1 MAKDKSGYI
10 IAAAFIGPGT
20 VTTASLAGA
29 NFGFHLVWALLF
41 SIFATIVL
49 QDMAA
54 RLGVATGKGLASAM
68 KDMVSTPWLKML
80 FIALIVSAIGIGNAA
95 YESGNLTGAAIGLDA
110 FWEIGTGTW
119 AFILGALA
127 IALLWTGSY
136 SWIESVLVYL
146 VFIMAGVFFVTLVVA
161 KPDISLMFSQLLQ
174 PRLAADSITTILALI
189 GTTIVPYNLFLHAS
203 LVAKSS
209 PNTDKTTS
217 KNPNTENL
225 STIKKNSDKSDAI
238 KACRKQ
244 SATAISMGGLITLVV
259 MATAMMAFFNQAAT
273 MDAGNMGEQ
282 LKPVLG
288 DKAQW
293 FFALGLFAAGL
304 TSAITAPLAAA
315 YAVCGALGLS
325 DDMKSKG
332 FRMVWLA
339 IIVCGVAVA
348 ALGFK
353 PLPAILFAQA
363 TNGLLLPIIAIFLLV
378 VMNKSKALGDFKN
391 TLWSN
396 IAGVLVVSVVVGL
409 GLYKLTSLFI

>member
-54 RLGVATGKGLASAM
+54 RLGVASQEGLASAM
-68 KDMVSTPWLKML
+68 KNMAYKPWLKHF
-80 FIALIVSAIGIGNAA
+80 FIVLIVAAIGIGNAA

-110 FWEIGTGTW
+110 FVNIGIGTW
-119 AFILGALA
+119 ASILGVIA

-136 SWIESVLVYL
+136 QWIETVLVYL
-146 VFIMAGVFFVTLVVA
+146 VFIMAGVFLVTLLVA
-161 KPDISLMFSQLLQ
+161 KPDVSAMLSQMLS
-174 PRLAADSITTILALI
+174 PRLDTDAITTVLALI

-209 PNTDKTTS
+209 RGQDKIAAVT
-217 KNPNTENL
+217 
-225 STIKKNSDKSDAI
+225 
-238 KACRKQ
+238 ACRQQ
-244 SATAISMGGLITLVV
+244 SARAISMGGLITMIV
-259 MATAMMAFFNQAAT
+259 MATAMMAFFSQAAS
-273 MDAGNMGEQ
+273 MDASNMGEQ

-288 DKAQW
+288 DKAQR

-315 YAVCGALGLS
+315 YAVTGALGMS
-325 DDMKSKG
+325 DDMQSKG
-332 FRMVWLA
+332 FKTVWFVIIA
-339 IIVCGVAVA
+339 IGVGVA

-363 TNGLLLPIIAIFLLV
+363 TNALLLPIIAIFLLV
-378 VMNKSKALGDFKN
+378 VMNKSNALGEFRN
-391 TLWSN
+391 TWKSN
-396 IAGVLVVSVVVGL
+396 LAGVVVVGTVVAL
-409 GLYKLTSLFI
+409 GAYKLIGVFS

>member
-54 RLGVATGKGLASAM
+54 RLGVASEEGLASAM
-68 KDMVSTPWLKML
+68 KNMAYKPWLKHF
-80 FIALIVSAIGIGNAA
+80 FIVLIVAAIGIGNAA

-110 FWEIGTGTW
+110 FVNIGIGPW
-119 AFILGALA
+119 ASILGVIA

-136 SWIESVLVYL
+136 QWIETVLVYL
-146 VFIMAGVFFVTLVVA
+146 VFIMAGVFLVTLLVA
-161 KPDISLMFSQLLQ
+161 KPDVSAMLSQMLS
-174 PRLAADSITTILALI
+174 PRLDTDAITTVLALI

-209 PNTDKTTS
+209 RGQDKVAAVT
-217 KNPNTENL
+217 
-225 STIKKNSDKSDAI
+225 
-238 KACRKQ
+238 ACRQQ
-244 SATAISMGGLITLVV
+244 SARAISMGGLITMIV
-259 MATAMMAFFNQAAT
+259 MATAMMAFFNQAAS
-273 MDAGNMGEQ
+273 MDASNMGEQ

-315 YAVCGALGLS
+315 YAVTGALSMS
-325 DDMKSKG
+325 DDMQSKG
-332 FRMVWLA
+332 FKTVWFVIIA
-339 IIVCGVAVA
+339 IGVGVA

-363 TNGLLLPIIAIFLLV
+363 TNALLLPIIAIFLLV
-378 VMNKSKALGDFKN
+378 VMNKSNALGEFRN
-391 TLWSN
+391 TWKSN
-396 IAGVLVVSVVVGL
+396 LAGVVVVGTVLAL
-409 GLYKLTSLFI
+409 GAYKLIGVFN

>member
-54 RLGVATGKGLASAM
+54 RLGVASGQGLANAM
-68 KDMVSTPWLKML
+68 KNMAYKPWLKNV
-80 FIALIVSAIGIGNAA
+80 FIILIVAAIGIGNAA

-110 FWEIGTGTW
+110 FVSIGIGPW
-119 AFILGALA
+119 ASILGAIA
-127 IALLWTGSY
+127 IVLLFSGSY
-136 SWIESVLVYL
+136 QWIETVLVYL
-146 VFIMAGVFFVTLVVA
+146 VFIMAGVFLITLLVA
-161 KPDISLMFSQLLQ
+161 KPDLGTMLSQLTSPQLNSD
-174 PRLAADSITTILALI
+174 AITTILALI

-209 PNTDKTTS
+209 KGQDK
-217 KNPNTENL
+217 
-225 STIKKNSDKSDAI
+225 AI
-238 KACRKQ
+238 AVSACRAQ
-244 SATAISMGGLITLVV
+244 SARAISMGGLITMIV

-315 YAVCGALGLS
+315 YAVTGALGMS
-325 DDMKSKG
+325 DDMQSRG
-332 FRMVWLA
+332 FKAIWLV
-339 IIVCGVAVA
+339 IIVIGIAVA

-363 TNGLLLPIIAIFLLV
+363 TNALLLPIIAIFLMV
-378 VMNKSKALGDFKN
+378 VMNKSDALGQFKN
-391 TLWSN
+391 TWKSN
-396 IAGVLVVSVVVGL
+396 VAGAIVVSTVVGL
-409 GLYKLTSLFI
+409 GAYKLIGVFG

>member
-54 RLGVATGKGLASAM
+54 RLGVATGKGLAHAM
-68 KDMVSTPWLKML
+68 KDMVTNPTLKVL
-80 FIALIVSAIGIGNAA
+80 LTTLIVAAIGIGNAA

-110 FWEIGTGTW
+110 FIHIGTGSW
-119 AFILGALA
+119 ALILGA
-127 IALLWTGSY
+127 IALLLLWTGSY
-136 SWIESVLVYL
+136 QWIETVLVYL
-146 VFIMAGVFFVTLVVA
+146 VFIMAGVFLLTLIVA
-161 KPDISLMFSQLLQ
+161 KPDLAAMFSQALQ
-174 PRLAADSITTILALI
+174 PSLNVGAITTVLALI

-203 LVAKSS
+203 LVAKA
-209 PNTDKTTS
+209 THGQDKEQAVTR
-217 KNPNTENL
+217 
-225 STIKKNSDKSDAI
+225 
-238 KACRKQ
+238 CRHQ
-244 SATAISMGGLITLVV
+244 SAKAISMGGLITLVV

-273 MDAGNMGEQ
+273 MDASNMGQQ
-282 LKPVLG
+282 LQPVLG

-325 DDMKSKG
+325 DDMKGRG
-332 FRMVWLA
+332 FRTVWFS
-339 IIVCGVAVA
+339 IICCGVIVA
-348 ALGFK
+348 TMGFK

-378 VMNKSKALGDFKN
+378 VMNNKKALGKFVN
-391 TLWSN
+391 SRYSN
-396 IAGVLVVSVVVGL
+396 IGGTLVVATVIGL
-409 GLYKLTSLFI
+409 GGYKLVSLFI

>member
-29 NFGFHLVWALLF
+29 NFGFHLVWALFF

-54 RLGVATGKGLASAM
+54 RLGVASQEGLASAM
-68 KDMVSTPWLKML
+68 KNMAYKPWLKHF
-80 FIALIVSAIGIGNAA
+80 FIVLIVAAIGIGNAA

-110 FWEIGTGTW
+110 FVNIGIGPW
-119 AFILGALA
+119 ASILGVIA

-136 SWIESVLVYL
+136 QWIETVLVYL
-146 VFIMAGVFFVTLVVA
+146 VFIMAGVFLVTLLVA
-161 KPDISLMFSQLLQ
+161 KPDVSAMLSQMLS
-174 PRLAADSITTILALI
+174 PRLDTDAITTVLALI

-209 PNTDKTTS
+209 RGQDKIAAVT
-217 KNPNTENL
+217 
-225 STIKKNSDKSDAI
+225 
-238 KACRKQ
+238 ACRQQ
-244 SATAISMGGLITLVV
+244 SARAISMGGLITMIV
-259 MATAMMAFFNQAAT
+259 MATAMMAFFNQAAS
-273 MDAGNMGEQ
+273 MDASNMGEQ

-315 YAVCGALGLS
+315 YAVTGALGMS
-325 DDMKSKG
+325 DDMQSKG
-332 FRMVWLA
+332 FKTVWFVIIA
-339 IIVCGVAVA
+339 IGVGVA

-363 TNGLLLPIIAIFLLV
+363 TNALLLPIIAIFLLV
-378 VMNKSKALGDFKN
+378 VMNKSNALGEFRN
-391 TLWSN
+391 TWKSN
-396 IAGVLVVSVVVGL
+396 LAGVVVVGTVVAL
-409 GLYKLTSLFI
+409 GAYKLIGVFS

>member
-54 RLGVATGKGLASAM
+54 RLGVASGKGLASAM
-68 KDMVSTPWLKML
+68 KDMAYKPWLKNV
-80 FIALIVSAIGIGNAA
+80 FILLIVSAIGIGNAA

-110 FWEIGTGTW
+110 FISIGIGPWASVLGT
-119 AFILGALA
+119 IA
-127 IALLWTGSY
+127 IVLLWSGSY
-136 SWIESVLVYL
+136 KWIETVLVYL
-146 VFIMAGVFFVTLVVA
+146 VFIMAGVFLVTLLVA
-161 KPDISLMFSQLLQ
+161 KPDVAAMFSQFIS
-174 PRLAADSITTILALI
+174 PRLDADAITTVLALI

-209 PNTDKTTS
+209 QGQNKH
-217 KNPNTENL
+217 
-225 STIKKNSDKSDAI
+225 DAVV
-238 KACRKQ
+238 ACRNQ
-244 SATAISMGGLITLVV
+244 SARAISMGGLITLIV

-273 MDAGNMGEQ
+273 MDASNMGEQ

-315 YAVCGALGLS
+315 YAVTGALGLS
-325 DDMKSKG
+325 DDMQSKSFKA
-332 FRMVWLA
+332 VWFI
-339 IIVCGVAVA
+339 IIVIGVSVA

-363 TNGLLLPIIAIFLLV
+363 TNALLLPIIAIFLLV
-378 VMNKSKALGDFKN
+378 VMNKSTALGEFRN
-391 TLWSN
+391 TWKSN
-396 IAGVLVVSVVVGL
+396 VAGFLVVGTVIGL
-409 GLYKLTSLFI
+409 GLYKLIGVFG

>member
-10 IAAAFIGPGT
+10 VAAAFIGPGT

-29 NFGFHLVWALLF
+29 NFGFHLVWALFF

-68 KDMVSTPWLKML
+68 KDGVKSPVLKTL
-80 FIALIVSAIGIGNAA
+80 FTALIVAAIGIGNAA

-110 FWEIGTGTW
+110 FINIGTGSW
-119 AFILGALA
+119 ALVLGV
-127 IALLWTGSY
+127 IALLLLWTSSY
-136 SWIESVLVYL
+136 QWIETVLVYL
-146 VFIMAGVFFVTLVVA
+146 VFIMAGVFLLTLIVA
-161 KPDISLMFSQLLQ
+161 KPDIAVMLKQLLQ
-174 PRLAADSITTILALI
+174 PSLNADAITTVLALI

-203 LVAKSS
+203 LVAKS
-209 PNTDKTTS
+209 TEGEDK
-217 KNPNTENL
+217 N
-225 STIKKNSDKSDAI
+225 
-238 KACRKQ
+238 KAVKRCRHQ
-244 SATAISMGGLITLVV
+244 SAQAISMGGLITLVV

-273 MDAGNMGEQ
+273 MDASNMGEQ
-282 LKPVLG
+282 LQPVLG

-325 DDMKSKG
+325 DDMRSKA
-332 FRMVWLA
+332 FRTVWFS
-339 IIVCGVAVA
+339 IICCGVAVA
-348 ALGFK
+348 SLGFK

-363 TNGLLLPIIAIFLLV
+363 TNGLLLPIIALFLLV
-378 VMNKSKALGDFKN
+378 VMNNKTTLGKYGN
-391 TLWSN
+391 SIYSN
-396 IAGVLVVSVVVGL
+396 IAGGLVVATVIGL
-409 GLYKLTSLFI
+409 GGYKVVSLLL

>member
-119 AFILGALA
+119 ALILGVLA

-146 VFIMAGVFFVTLVVA
+146 VFIMAGVFFVTLIVA

-209 PNTDKTTS
+209 TNTD
-217 KNPNTENL
+217 NT
-225 STIKKNSDKSDAI
+225 NSDKSDAI

-332 FRMVWLA
+332 FRAVWLT

-378 VMNKSKALGDFKN
+378 VMNKSNALGEFKN

-396 IAGVLVVSVVVGL
+396 LAGVLVVSVVVGL

>member
-41 SIFATIVL
+41 SVFATIVL

-54 RLGVATGKGLASAM
+54 RLGVASGQGLATAM
-68 KDMVSTPWLKML
+68 KSMAYRPWLKNL
-80 FIALIVSAIGIGNAA
+80 FVVLIVSAIGIGNAA
-95 YESGNLTGAAIGLDA
+95 YESGNLTGAAIGLNA
-110 FWEIGTGTW
+110 FIQLGIGPW
-119 AFILGALA
+119 AFLLGVLA
-127 IALLWTGSY
+127 MALLWTGRY
-136 SWIESVLVYL
+136 KWIETVLVYL
-146 VFIMAGVFFVTLVVA
+146 VFIMAGVFCITLLVA
-161 KPDISLMFSQLLQ
+161 KPDIPLMFAQLLT
-174 PRLAADSITTILALI
+174 PRLNSDAITTVLALI

-209 PNTDKTTS
+209 YQQDKQQAV
-217 KNPNTENL
+217 E
-225 STIKKNSDKSDAI
+225 
-238 KACRKQ
+238 ACRRQ
-244 SATAISMGGLITLVV
+244 SASAISMGGLITLVV

-273 MDAGNMGEQ
+273 MDASNMGEQ

-315 YAVCGALGLS
+315 YAVTGALGLS
-325 DDMKSKG
+325 DNMQSKG
-332 FRMVWLA
+332 FKLIWLL
-339 IIVCGVAVA
+339 IILIGISVA

-353 PLPAILFAQA
+353 PLPAIIFAQA
-363 TNGLLLPIIAIFLLV
+363 TNALLLPIIAIFLLV
-378 VMNKSKALGDFKN
+378 VMNKSAALGSFKN
-391 TLWSN
+391 NWKSN
-396 IAGVLVVSVVVGL
+396 TAGVIVVSTVIGL
-409 GLYKLTSLFI
+409 GLYKLVNMLS

>member
-110 FWEIGTGTW
+110 FWQIGTGTW
-119 AFILGALA
+119 ALILGALA
-127 IALLWTGSY
+127 IGLLWTGSY
-136 SWIESVLVYL
+136 SWIENVLVYL

-161 KPDISLMFSQLLQ
+161 KPDISLMFGQLLQ

-209 PNTDKTTS
+209 KD
-217 KNPNTENL
+217 TE
-225 STIKKNSDKSDAI
+225 KKSAI

-273 MDAGNMGEQ
+273 MDASNMGEQ

-332 FRMVWLA
+332 FRAVWLA
-339 IIVCGVAVA
+339 IIICGVAVA

-378 VMNKSKALGDFKN
+378 VMNKSSALGEFKN

-396 IAGVLVVSVVVGL
+396 LAGVLVVSVVIGL

>member
-54 RLGVATGKGLASAM
+54 RLGVASEEGLASAM
-68 KDMVSTPWLKML
+68 KNMAYKPWLKHF
-80 FIALIVSAIGIGNAA
+80 FIVLIVAAIGIGNAA

-110 FWEIGTGTW
+110 FVNIGIGPW
-119 AFILGALA
+119 ASILGVIA

-136 SWIESVLVYL
+136 QWIETVLVYL
-146 VFIMAGVFFVTLVVA
+146 VFIMAGVFLVTLLVA
-161 KPDISLMFSQLLQ
+161 KPDVSAMLSQMLS
-174 PRLAADSITTILALI
+174 PRLDTDAITTVLALI

-209 PNTDKTTS
+209 RGQDKVAAVT
-217 KNPNTENL
+217 
-225 STIKKNSDKSDAI
+225 
-238 KACRKQ
+238 ACRQQ
-244 SATAISMGGLITLVV
+244 SARAISMGGLITMIV
-259 MATAMMAFFNQAAT
+259 MATAMMAFFNQAAS
-273 MDAGNMGEQ
+273 MDASNMGEQ

-315 YAVCGALGLS
+315 YAVTGALSMS
-325 DDMKSKG
+325 DDMQSKG
-332 FRMVWLA
+332 FKTVWLVIIA
-339 IIVCGVAVA
+339 IGVGVA

-363 TNGLLLPIIAIFLLV
+363 TNALLLPIIAIFLLV
-378 VMNKSKALGDFKN
+378 VMNKSNALGEFRN
-391 TLWSN
+391 TWKSN
-396 IAGVLVVSVVVGL
+396 LAGVVVVGTVVAL
-409 GLYKLTSLFI
+409 GAYKLIGVFN

>member
-68 KDMVSTPWLKML
+68 KDMVSTPCLKML

-119 AFILGALA
+119 ALILGVLA

-146 VFIMAGVFFVTLVVA
+146 VFIMAGVFFVTLIVA

-209 PNTDKTTS
+209 TNTD
-217 KNPNTENL
+217 NT
-225 STIKKNSDKSDAI
+225 NSDKSDAI

-332 FRMVWLA
+332 FRAVWLT

-378 VMNKSKALGDFKN
+378 VMNKSNALGEFKN

-396 IAGVLVVSVVVGL
+396 LAGVLVVSVVVGL

>member
-54 RLGVATGKGLASAM
+54 RLGVASEEGLASAM
-68 KDMVSTPWLKML
+68 KNMAYKPWLKHF
-80 FIALIVSAIGIGNAA
+80 FIVLIVAAIGVGNAA

-110 FWEIGTGTW
+110 FVNIGIGPW
-119 AFILGALA
+119 ASILGVIA

-136 SWIESVLVYL
+136 QWIETVLVYL
-146 VFIMAGVFFVTLVVA
+146 VFIMAGVFLVTLLVA
-161 KPDISLMFSQLLQ
+161 KPDVSAMLSQMLS
-174 PRLAADSITTILALI
+174 PRLDTDAITTVLALI

-209 PNTDKTTS
+209 RGQDKVAAVT
-217 KNPNTENL
+217 
-225 STIKKNSDKSDAI
+225 
-238 KACRKQ
+238 ACRQQ
-244 SATAISMGGLITLVV
+244 SARAISMGGLITMIV
-259 MATAMMAFFNQAAT
+259 MATAMMAFFNQAAS
-273 MDAGNMGEQ
+273 MDASNMGEQ

-315 YAVCGALGLS
+315 YAVTGALGMS
-325 DDMKSKG
+325 DDMQSKG
-332 FRMVWLA
+332 FKTVWFVIIA
-339 IIVCGVAVA
+339 IGVGVA

-363 TNGLLLPIIAIFLLV
+363 TNALLLPIIAIFLLV
-378 VMNKSKALGDFKN
+378 VMNKSNALGKFRN
-391 TLWSN
+391 TWKSN
-396 IAGVLVVSVVVGL
+396 LTGVVVVGTVVAL
-409 GLYKLTSLFI
+409 GAYKLVGVFN

>member
-54 RLGVATGKGLASAM
+54 RLGVASGQGLANAM
-68 KDMVSTPWLKML
+68 KNMAYKPWLKNV
-80 FIALIVSAIGIGNAA
+80 FIILIVAAIGIGNAA

-110 FWEIGTGTW
+110 FVSIGIGPW
-119 AFILGALA
+119 ASILGAIA
-127 IALLWTGSY
+127 IVLLFSGSY
-136 SWIESVLVYL
+136 QWIETVLVYL
-146 VFIMAGVFFVTLVVA
+146 VFIMAGVFLITLLVA
-161 KPDISLMFSQLLQ
+161 KPDLGTMLSQLTSPQLNSD
-174 PRLAADSITTILALI
+174 AITTILALI

-209 PNTDKTTS
+209 KGQDK
-217 KNPNTENL
+217 
-225 STIKKNSDKSDAI
+225 AI
-238 KACRKQ
+238 AVSACRAQ
-244 SATAISMGGLITLVV
+244 SARAISMGGLITMIV

-315 YAVCGALGLS
+315 YAVTGALGMS
-325 DDMKSKG
+325 DDMQSKG
-332 FRMVWLA
+332 FKAIWLV
-339 IIVCGVAVA
+339 IIVIGIAVA

-363 TNGLLLPIIAIFLLV
+363 TNALLLPIIAIFLMV
-378 VMNKSKALGDFKN
+378 VMNKSDALGQFKN
-391 TLWSN
+391 TWKSN
-396 IAGVLVVSVVVGL
+396 VAGAIVVSTVVGL
-409 GLYKLTSLFI
+409 GAYKLIGVFG

>member
-119 AFILGALA
+119 ALILGVLA

-136 SWIESVLVYL
+136 SWIENVLVYL
-146 VFIMAGVFFVTLVVA
+146 VFIMAGVFFITLIVA

-209 PNTDKTTS
+209 
-217 KNPNTENL
+217 L
-225 STIKKNSDKSDAI
+225 STDNINSDKSDAI

-332 FRMVWLA
+332 FRAVWLT

-378 VMNKSKALGDFKN
+378 VMNKSKALGEFKN

-396 IAGVLVVSVVVGL
+396 LAGVIVVSVVVGL
-409 GLYKLTSLFI
+409 GLYKLTSLFV

>member
-41 SIFATIVL
+41 SVFATIVL

-54 RLGVATGKGLASAM
+54 RLGVASGKGLANAM
-68 KDMVSTPWLKML
+68 KDMAYKPWLRNT
-80 FIALIVSAIGIGNAA
+80 FILLIVCAIGIGNAA

-110 FWEIGTGTW
+110 FINIGIGPW
-119 AFILGALA
+119 ATILGVIA
-127 IALLWTGSY
+127 IVLLYSGSY
-136 SWIESVLVYL
+136 QWIETVLVYL
-146 VFIMAGVFFVTLVVA
+146 VFIMAGVFLITLLVA
-161 KPDISLMFSQLLQ
+161 KPDLSAM
-174 PRLAADSITTILALI
+174 LAQFTSPKLNADAITTVLALI

-209 PNTDKTTS
+209 EGLDKQ
-217 KNPNTENL
+217 
-225 STIKKNSDKSDAI
+225 AAV
-238 KACRKQ
+238 KACRSQ
-244 SATAISMGGLITLVV
+244 SAKAISMGGLITLIV

-273 MDAGNMGEQ
+273 MDASNMGAQ

-315 YAVCGALGLS
+315 YAVTGALGLS
-325 DDMKSKG
+325 DNMQSKP
-332 FRMVWLA
+332 FKAVWLV
-339 IIVCGVAVA
+339 IILIGVSVA

-363 TNGLLLPIIAIFLLV
+363 TNALLLPVIAIFLLV
-378 VMNKSKALGDFKN
+378 VMNKSHTLGSFKN
-391 TLWSN
+391 TWKSN
-396 IAGVLVVSVVVGL
+396 IAGGIVVTTVVAL
-409 GLYKLTSLFI
+409 GLYKLSGVFL

>member
-209 PNTDKTTS
+209 PSTD
-217 KNPNTENL
+217 N
-225 STIKKNSDKSDAI
+225 INSDKSDAI

-332 FRMVWLA
+332 FRAVWLT

-378 VMNKSKALGDFKN
+378 VMNKSKALGEFKN

-396 IAGVLVVSVVVGL
+396 LAGVIVVSVVVGL
-409 GLYKLTSLFI
+409 GLYKLTSLFV

>member
-119 AFILGALA
+119 ALILGVLA

-146 VFIMAGVFFVTLVVA
+146 VFIMAGVFFVTLIVA

-209 PNTDKTTS
+209 THTDNT
-217 KNPNTENL
+217 
-225 STIKKNSDKSDAI
+225 NSDKSDAI

-244 SATAISMGGLITLVV
+244 SATAISMGGLIPLVV

-332 FRMVWLA
+332 FRAVWLT

-378 VMNKSKALGDFKN
+378 VMNKSNALGEFKN

-396 IAGVLVVSVVVGL
+396 LAGVLVVSVVVGL

>member
-119 AFILGALA
+119 ALILGVLA

-136 SWIESVLVYL
+136 SWIENVLVYL
-146 VFIMAGVFFVTLVVA
+146 VFIMAGVFFITLIVA

-209 PNTDKTTS
+209 PGTD
-217 KNPNTENL
+217 N
-225 STIKKNSDKSDAI
+225 INSDKSDAI

-259 MATAMMAFFNQAAT
+259 MATAMMAFFNQAAS

-332 FRMVWLA
+332 FRAVWLT
-339 IIVCGVAVA
+339 IIICGVAVA

-378 VMNKSKALGDFKN
+378 VMNKSKALGEFKN

-396 IAGVLVVSVVVGL
+396 LAGVIVVSVVVGL
-409 GLYKLTSLFI
+409 GLYKLTSLFV